1 MLSSAVLYLVLIST
15 ILLFFLPIFL
25 CRQESQKQKSRDA
38 ARSRRGQQN
47 DEFLELAN
55 QLPINP
61 SEGSQLDR
69 LSVMRLANSYVKIKN
84 ILNCLENECTVCFPI
99 ILFTVLV
106 NIRLNNP
113 YTH

>member
-1 MLSSAVLYLVLIST
+1 MLTSAVLSSAVFYLVLIST
-15 ILLFFLPIFL
+15 IILYFFLPIFS
-25 CRQESQKQKSRDA
+25 CRQESQKRKSRDA

-84 ILNCLENECTVCFPI
+84 ILNCLENQGKVCFPI
-99 ILFTVLV
+99 ILF
-106 NIRLNNP
+106 NHCP
-113 YTH
+113 G